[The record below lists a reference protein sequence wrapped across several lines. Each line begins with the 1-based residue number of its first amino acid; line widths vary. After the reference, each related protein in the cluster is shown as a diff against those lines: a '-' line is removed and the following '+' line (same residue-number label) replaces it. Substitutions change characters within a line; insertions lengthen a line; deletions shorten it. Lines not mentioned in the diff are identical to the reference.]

1 MQRRYLIDTQVLIWA
16 LISPEMLSQ
25 KVREILSEHLIYVS
39 RISLLEIAIKQKLDK
54 LPMLKVNVEDLENRL
69 VQDGFQIM
77 HLKTS
82 HIAGYDVIPFFPIH
96 QDPFDRILLATAFAE
111 SIPIISSDQN
121 FKLYSAILRVIS

>member
-16 LISPEMLSQ
+16 LISPEMLTQ
-25 KVREILSEHLIYVS
+25 KIREILSEHLIYVS

-54 LPMLKVNVEDLENRL
+54 LPLLRVNVEDLENRL

-82 HIAGYDVIPFFPIH
+82 HISSYDAIPFFPVH
-96 QDPFDRILLATAFAE
+96 RDPFDRILLATAFAE
-111 SIPIISSDQN
+111 SIPIISADQN
-121 FKLYSAILRVIS
+121 FKLYAAVLRVIS